1 MLRTVL
7 TSVLLASAS
16 ALRVGVGV
24 STKPPPF
31 VRSPSPLAFAT
42 ATATTA
48 ATAIEYGGIPS
59 VRVLVGDASAA
70 LKYYTEVLGMVA
82 EPSAPLDA
90 PGACVRIGAQVIELV
105 ELPNPDPVGV
115 DPSYNM
121 SAPPPGYVAEGRPVH
136 AGRDRHVAITLD
148 ALAPLKASLEAAGV
162 PYTMSFSGR
171 QALFCRDEY
180 GNGWEFGPPTT
191 YENATR
197 LFPPYLRA
205 DDPATA
211 SPILRWGGI
220 PHVGILVSDNEKA
233 RDFYCGVLGMV
244 DENDLRPTKLPFPGL
259 FLRCGEQQ
267 VHILELPNPDPD
279 AAADR
284 PGAGKDRCTAYTV
297 KDLGPVRAA
306 LDAAGIA
313 HEDLTRADGAKAL
326 SCRDPDANE
335 QIFVEDKEIQPIMEA
350 KTGPMVPWT
359 RLW

>member
-1 MLRTVL
+1 
-7 TSVLLASAS
+7 
-16 ALRVGVGV
+16 
-24 STKPPPF
+24 
-31 VRSPSPLAFAT
+31 
-42 ATATTA
+42 
-48 ATAIEYGGIPS
+48 
-59 VRVLVGDASAA
+59 
-70 LKYYTEVLGMVA
+70 
-82 EPSAPLDA
+82 
-90 PGACVRIGAQVIELV
+90 
-105 ELPNPDPVGV
+105 
-115 DPSYNM
+115 
-121 SAPPPGYVAEGRPVH
+121 
-136 AGRDRHVAITLD
+136 
-148 ALAPLKASLEAAGV
+148 
-162 PYTMSFSGR
+162 
-171 QALFCRDEY
+171 
-180 GNGWEFGPPTT
+180 
-191 YENATR
+191 
-197 LFPPYLRA
+197 
-205 DDPATA
+205 
-211 SPILRWGGI
+211 
-220 PHVGILVSDNEKA
+220 
-233 RDFYCGVLGMV
+233 MV

>member
-1 MLRTVL
+1 M
-7 TSVLLASAS
+7 
-16 ALRVGVGV
+16 
-24 STKPPPF
+24 
-31 VRSPSPLAFAT
+31 
-42 ATATTA
+42 
-48 ATAIEYGGIPS
+48 
-59 VRVLVGDASAA
+59 
-70 LKYYTEVLGMVA
+70 
-82 EPSAPLDA
+82 
-90 PGACVRIGAQVIELV
+90 
-105 ELPNPDPVGV
+105 
-115 DPSYNM
+115 
-121 SAPPPGYVAEGRPVH
+121 
-136 AGRDRHVAITLD
+136 AITLD

-297 KDLGPVRAA
+297 KDLGGSRRPRRRRHRPRGVDARRRREGALVPRPRRHRADLRRGQGDPADHGGEDRDDGAVDAA
-306 LDAAGIA
+306 LVSISRRASQDAARHVTASMTAIDTFWFASNKTCACRRRLRVDQYCSVAVHVEPLRAPVIA
-313 HEDLTRADGAKAL
+313 DLRGAAVPREGPEFGQGTAPLATASSVYSWQRRVRGALYRAD
-326 SCRDPDANE
+326 
-335 QIFVEDKEIQPIMEA
+335 
-350 KTGPMVPWT
+350 
-359 RLW
+359 